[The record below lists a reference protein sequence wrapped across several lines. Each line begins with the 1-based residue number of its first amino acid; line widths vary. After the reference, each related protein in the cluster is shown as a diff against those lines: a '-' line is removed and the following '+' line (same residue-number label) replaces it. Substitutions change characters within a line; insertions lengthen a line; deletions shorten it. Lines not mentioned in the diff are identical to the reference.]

1 VAPSDRPTHPVL
13 TGQGAA
19 AETMASRR
27 GALRGGGLPSTT
39 AQECDRCQGDSE
51 GSLMFPCGRQVTLCI
66 ACTTM
71 FTDFLQLRMQRVQS
85 PLRPSARSTVRS
97 SSQPPDSPPSARQGA
112 ASTNSP
118 TASMSPIRLPLMRAA
133 TLHRGPQQQRSL
145 GSHTGSEV
153 SERV

>member
-1 VAPSDRPTHPVL
+1 
-13 TGQGAA
+13 
-19 AETMASRR
+19 MASRR

-71 FTDFLQLRMQRVQS
+71 FTDFLQLRMQRSRQWRQSQS
-85 PLRPSARSTVRS
+85 PPRPSARSTVRS
-97 SSQPPDSPPSARQGA
+97 SSQLPDSPPSARQGA

-118 TASMSPIRLPLMRAA
+118 TASMSPIRSPLMRAA
-133 TLHRGPQQQRSL
+133 ARHRGPQQQRSL